1 VKTAP
6 HLGHLIFASFET
18 LAHPKANNANTA
30 NNIKMLTHFLI
41 TVHLLSSSFKKLQRK
56 RRIPKTDIKNPFLC
70 QAKNINF
77 FLPFGNS
84 LPHFFFFGLAFFV
97 AFFAL
102 GFFIPHDFVP
112 HAMGSSPPF
121 LFYIDLFISFKL
133 IFVKVFLMDIN
144 I

>member
-6 HLGHLIFASFET
+6 HLGHLIFASFAT
-18 LAHPKANNANTA
+18 LAHPKENTANTA

-41 TVHLLSSSFKKLQRK
+41 TVHLLSSSFRKLQGK
-56 RRIPKTDIKNPFLC
+56 SHIPKTDIKNPFLC

-84 LPHFFFFGLAFFV
+84 SAYFFFFGLAFFI
-97 AFFAL
+97 AFFTL

-112 HAMGSSPPF
+112 HAMGPHLRS
-121 LFYIDLFISFKL
+121 LFILL
-133 IFVKVFLMDIN
+133 IYLSLLN
-144 I
+144 